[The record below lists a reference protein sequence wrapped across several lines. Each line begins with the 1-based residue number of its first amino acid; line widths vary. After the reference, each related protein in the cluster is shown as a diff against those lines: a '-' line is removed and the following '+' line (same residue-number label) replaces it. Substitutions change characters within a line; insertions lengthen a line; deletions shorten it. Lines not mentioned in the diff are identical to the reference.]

1 MKYTVKVEIEA
12 PLGDVV
18 SLFDAPDNWPKWRD
32 GFISAESLHGDLGS
46 EGSKAR
52 LVNRVGGRDTVMI
65 ETVERKKLPVE
76 MTCTYEAPGFW
87 LGAWNR
93 VTNRF
98 RSLGPRKS
106 EWQLESEFR
115 CRGLLKVM
123 STLMPTMFRDATLKE
138 MNNFKAFV
146 EGGAHDA

>member
-1 MKYTVKVEIEA
+1 MKYTVTIEINA

-18 SLFDAPDNWPKWRD
+18 SSFDAPDNWPKWRD
-32 GFISAESLHGDLGS
+32 GFISAEPLQGNLGS
-46 EGSKAR
+46 EGSKAK

-65 ETVERKKLPVE
+65 ETVERKRLPAE
-76 MTCTYEAPGFW
+76 MTCTYEASGFW

-98 RSLGPRKS
+98 RSLDAKRS
-106 EWQLESEFR
+106 EWRLESEFR
-115 CRGLLKVM
+115 CRGLLKVI
-123 STLMPTMFRDATLKE
+123 STLMPSMFRDATFKE

-146 EGGAHDA
+146 ERGARDA

>member
-1 MKYTVKVEIEA
+1 MKYTVTIEIEA
-12 PLGDVV
+12 PLGDIIP
-18 SLFDAPDNWPKWRD
+18 LFDAPDNWPKWRD
-32 GFISAESLHGDLGS
+32 GFISAEHLRGDLGS
-46 EGSKAR
+46 EGSKTK
-52 LVNRVGGRDTVMI
+52 LVNRVGGRDTLMI
-65 ETVERKKLPVE
+65 ETVERNNLPAE

-98 RSLGPRKS
+98 RSLAPDRS

-123 STLMPTMFRDATLKE
+123 STLMPSMFREATLKE

-146 EGGAHDA
+146 ESYRRDA